1 MAEGVRM
8 PPRSLRS
15 IEKLPVV
22 TTAPQTEPPA
32 TANSL
37 IDELE
42 KATHEASH
50 ERRVQM
56 LRRVTDL
63 FIGSTNK
70 INQDQIELFG
80 DVLGQLISQV
90 ESEALGELSAKLA
103 PLDNAPNAVIQNL
116 ARNDEIVIAGP
127 VLAHSPQLSDHDLTE
142 IAQTKSQKHLSSI
155 SERQKIAAAVTDIL
169 VERGNAEVLRKVSH
183 NQGADFSNAGFRQ
196 LTSRAGS
203 DEDLAKNLM
212 WRLDLPPKLLQDLIA
227 QASETVQARLLT
239 AAPPNEQAAIQTAI
253 ASIRRLREATVPREF
268 GRAEASIAAM
278 VKNNQL
284 DETAILNFAI
294 ARQYD
299 ELVVGLAQLSSAPVK
314 MIDQLMGETRHEG
327 ILVACKAASLHWPTS
342 RVILI
347 NRFMHRQ
354 LSNAE
359 IERARTDFL
368 KLTAATAQRAIRFWI
383 IRGTWDL
390 QVVKQ

>member
-1 MAEGVRM
+1 MS
-8 PPRSLRS
+8 PRSLRS

-22 TTAPQTEPPA
+22 ATAPQTEPPV

-56 LRRVTDL
+56 LRKVTDL
-63 FIGSTNK
+63 FIGSADK

-80 DVLGQLISQV
+80 DVLGRLISQV

-116 ARNDEIVIAGP
+116 ARNDEIVVAGP

-142 IAQTKSQKHLSSI
+142 IAQTKSQEHLSSI

-183 NQGADFSNAGFRQ
+183 NQGAVFSNASFRQ

-203 DEDLAKNLM
+203 DEDLAENLVR
-212 WRLDLPPKLLQDLIA
+212 RLDLPPKLLQDLIA

-253 ASIRRLREATVPREF
+253 ASSIRRLREATVPREF
-268 GRAEASIAAM
+268 SRAEASIVAM

-284 DETAILNFAI
+284 DETVIFNFACTQ
-294 ARQYD
+294 QYD

-314 MIDQLMGETRHEG
+314 LIDQLMGEVRHEG

-342 RVILI
+342 RAILI
-347 NRFMHRQ
+347 NRFRHRQ

-383 IRGTWDL
+383 IRSTSDP